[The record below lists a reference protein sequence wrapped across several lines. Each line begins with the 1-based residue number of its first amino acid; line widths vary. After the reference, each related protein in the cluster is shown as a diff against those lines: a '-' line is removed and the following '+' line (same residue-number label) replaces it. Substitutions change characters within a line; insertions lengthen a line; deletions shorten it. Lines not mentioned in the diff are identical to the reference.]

1 MTCYA
6 FIAAW
11 FMQWNDAML
20 LEYLQWVNAK
30 CIAFF
35 FFPYFF
41 PLCSFVNFSNLHRG
55 SPNLTPF
62 SLFSLWNKWPFSKT
76 KLPFLK
82 VINIT
87 SFSFHRLQSI
97 RVSFYTTTFILWQWL
112 HFLKSFS
119 PFFESFPIFRVH
131 DASSLR
137 TLTPFCLLKIPL
149 VI

>member
-1 MTCYA
+1 MHLLLLDLCNEMMQCCLNTCNEL
-6 FIAAW
+6 
-11 FMQWNDAML
+11 MQ
-20 LEYLQWVNAK
+20 NALHFS
-30 CIAFF
+30 FF
-35 FFPYFF
+35 HIFS
-41 PLCSFVNFSNLHRG
+41 LCSFVNFSNLHRG
-55 SPNLTPF
+55 FSNLTPF
-62 SLFSLWNKWPFSKT
+62 SLFHCEVNGPFFKT

-97 RVSFYTTTFILWQWL
+97 RVSFYTKTFILWQWL

-137 TLTPFCLLKIPL
+137 TLTPF
-149 VI
+149 VF